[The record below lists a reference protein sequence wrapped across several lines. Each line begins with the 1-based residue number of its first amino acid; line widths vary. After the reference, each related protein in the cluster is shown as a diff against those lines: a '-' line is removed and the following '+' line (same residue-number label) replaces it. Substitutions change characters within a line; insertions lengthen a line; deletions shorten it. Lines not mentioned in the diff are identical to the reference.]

1 MVKYTIFQKG
11 WVVIIKLIYAIVRT
25 EDSSAVIEELTKN
38 KFSITKLAT
47 TGGFLRRGNT
57 TLLIGTEE
65 EQVPIAIEIVKKE
78 CGKRK
83 QIVYNMPY
91 AGGMPIENC
100 SAVPVPVD
108 VGGATIFVVDVEHFE
123 KI

>member
-1 MVKYTIFQKG
+1 M
-11 WVVIIKLIYAIVRT
+11 KLIYAIVRT
-25 EDSSAVIEELTKN
+25 EDSSSVIEELTKN
-38 KFSITKLAT
+38 KFSVTKLAT
-47 TGGFLRRGNT
+47 TGGFLKRGNT

-65 EQVPIAIEIVKKE
+65 DQVQLVIQIVKKE

-91 AGGMPIENC
+91 AGSMPMENC
-100 SAVPVPVD
+100 QAVPVPVD
-108 VGGATIFVVDVEHFE
+108 MGGATIFVMDVEHFE